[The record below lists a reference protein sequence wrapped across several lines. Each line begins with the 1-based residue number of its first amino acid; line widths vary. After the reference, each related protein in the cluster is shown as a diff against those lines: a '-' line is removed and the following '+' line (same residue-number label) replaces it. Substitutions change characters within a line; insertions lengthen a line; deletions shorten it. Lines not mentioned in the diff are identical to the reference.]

1 MNLVDRQALKDWES
15 FHASHARA
23 LSIDDTETGEAKT
36 LRIRHIEADPERWF
50 KYYFP
55 QYYSCEPAPFQINAT
70 TRIVKHNRW
79 LEVRAWSRELSKS
92 TRAMMEYLYLALA
105 KKKIYNVLMISNS
118 EDNAIRLLLPF
129 RISLEKNRRIINDYG
144 NQKNIGTWESYEFIT
159 RSGVSFR
166 AVGAGQSP
174 RGTRFENRRVDGIIF
189 DDIDT
194 DEECRNER
202 IVKDKFKWM
211 HEAVIPTVS
220 VSGDYRILVLGNVIA
235 KICCVSLAMKIARH
249 VEIVNIRDENG
260 KSTWSQKNKEEDI
273 DQILSFLSYASAQK
287 EYYNNPISEG
297 SVFKDMAYRPVR
309 QLNDYRYLVCYTD
322 PSFKDSKKN
331 DFKATVL
338 IGRWHDEFHIIKAFV
353 EQTSTAKMIDWH
365 YQIDEH
371 VRDRVPV
378 YYYME
383 ANFIQDTL
391 LREFYAEG
399 SRRGKVIPIKGDER
413 KKADKFTRIESLL
426 EPLNRNGKL
435 FLNAAE
441 KDNKQMQRLEEQFI
455 AIEPGSKAHDDG
467 PDAVEGAVFIL
478 NNKMISGSGQMTVMP
493 HKKNPKRL

>member
-1 MNLVDRQALKDWES
+1 MNNQDKASIRSWEAFHIAHLK
-15 FHASHARA
+15 A
-23 LSIDDTETGEAKT
+23 LSVDDTESGIAKT
-36 LRIRHIEADPERWF
+36 SRIARLEADPEKWF

-55 QYYSCEPAPFQINAT
+55 NYCKSDPAPFQ
-70 TRIVKHNRW
+70 VKAAQRNLNNERW
-79 LEVRAWSRELSKS
+79 FECRAWSRELAKS
-92 TRAMMEYLYLALA
+92 TRTMLETLYKALV
-105 KKKIYNVLMISNS
+105 KKSRRNILMVSNS
-118 EDNAIRLLLPF
+118 EDNAIRLLLPYKLN
-129 RISLEKNRRIINDYG
+129 LEANKRLINDYG
-144 NQKNIGTWESYEFIT
+144 LQASNGAWQAHEFIT

-174 RGTRFENRRVDGIIF
+174 RGTKYENYRVDEILI

-202 IVKDKFKWM
+202 IITEKFKWIQ
-211 HEAVIPTVS
+211 EALIPTVS
-220 VSGDYRILVLGNVIA
+220 VSGNYSVIVCGNIIA
-235 KICCVSLAMKIARH
+235 KFCCVTQLMTLAKH

-260 KSTWSQKNKEEDI
+260 KSTWPQKNSEADI
-273 DQILSFLSYASAQK
+273 DAILSMMSYASAQK
-287 EYYNNPISEG
+287 EYFNNPITEG
-297 SVFKDMAYRPVR
+297 SVFKSMAYKPAR
-309 QLNDYRYLVCYTD
+309 QLSEYKYLVCYTD

-338 IGRWHDEFHIIKAFV
+338 VGRWRDEFHVLKAYV
-353 EQTSTAKMIDWH
+353 DQTSTAKMIDWH
-365 YQIDEH
+365 YDVDKFVNDKI
-371 VRDRVPV
+371 PV

-435 FLNAAE
+435 FLNERE
-441 KDNKQMQRLEEQFI
+441 KENKNMQRLAEQFI
-455 AIEPGSKAHDDG
+455 ALEPGSKAHDDA
-467 PDAVEGAVFIL
+467 PDAVEGAVFIINSKAL
-478 NNKMISGSGQMTVMP
+478 AGSGQLAVLN
-493 HKKNPKRL
+493 KRKNPKRF